1 MASGSS
7 RIPMLAPHEMVLDPI
22 ESAPVPEASAA
33 PASEAS
39 SAATRDVNQAEMDAL
54 RASLAE
60 AEDRLKRLQSQ
71 VALSEALTGL
81 HIEDAGNGTFL
92 CGIFQNPHTSA
103 AHWRHK
109 HAGASHPGY
118 EGALRFHMN
127 TPGITDSD
135 LVSLAYAG
143 PHRDASDASVLD
155 RMPDHFQGNVNVKL
169 ENAPLFQQRLTNLF
183 TAP

>member
-1 MASGSS
+1 
-7 RIPMLAPHEMVLDPI
+7 MLAPHEMVLDPS
-22 ESAPVPEASAA
+22 ESDPVPEAPAA
-33 PASEAS
+33 QARETS
-39 SAATRDVNQAEMDAL
+39 SAETRNADPAEIEVL
-54 RASLAE
+54 RTSLAE

-71 VALSEALTGL
+71 LALSEALTGL

-92 CGIFQNPHTSA
+92 CGLFQNPHTSA

-109 HAGASHPGY
+109 HAGASHPGH

-127 TPGITDSD
+127 APGINDSD
-135 LVSLAYAG
+135 LVSLGYSG
-143 PHRDASDASVLD
+143 PHRDASDANVLE
-155 RMPDHFQGNVNVKL
+155 RMPEHFLGDVNVKL